1 MSDYLKELTIMVVDD
16 QSFITSMLRQILKV
30 LGAENIYLFADGE
43 SAWEFFLDK
52 QVDLIFMD
60 WQMQPISGIEL
71 TKRIRTSLESTNMF
85 VPIIMVTAFRERE
98 HVFKARDAGVTEY
111 VVKPISPKSL
121 FSRIDAVI
129 EKPRQFIRIGEFFG
143 PDRRRQKKGYS
154 GNERRGQDK
163 PEKENSEPKPTDNS
177 KEMGQ
182 DEINTTFNLDDKP
195 EPSSPGSKDTT
206 AD

>member
-121 FSRIDAVI
+121 FSRIDEVI
-129 EKPRQFIRIGEFFG
+129 EKPRQFIRVGEFFG

-163 PEKENSEPKPTDNS
+163 PEKGNSEPKPTDNS
-177 KEMGQ
+177 NEMGQ
-182 DEINTTFNLDDKP
+182 DETNTTFNPDDKP

>member
-30 LGAENIYLFADGE
+30 LGAENIYTFADGE

-52 QVDLIFMD
+52 QVDLIFTD
-60 WQMQPISGIEL
+60 WQMQPLTGIEL
-71 TKRIRTSLESTNMF
+71 TKRIRTSPDSTNVF
-85 VPIIMVTAFRERE
+85 VPIIMITAFRERE

-111 VVKPISPKSL
+111 VVKPVSPKSL

-129 EKPRQFIRIGEFFG
+129 ERPRQFVRVGEFFG

-154 GNERRGQDK
+154 GDERRGQDK
-163 PEKENSEPKPTDNS
+163 PDEKNPSTDTAGKPS
-177 KEMGQ
+177 EMGQ
-182 DEINTTFNLDDKP
+182 DEINTTFNPDDKP
-195 EPSSPGSKDTT
+195 EASSPGSKDTA

>member
-1 MSDYLKELTIMVVDD
+1 MSNYLKEITIMVVDD
-16 QSFITSMLRQILKV
+16 QSFITSMLRQVLKV
-30 LGAENIYLFADGE
+30 LGAVNIYTFSDGE

-52 QVDLIFMD
+52 PVDLILTD
-60 WQMQPISGIEL
+60 WQMQPVSGIEL
-71 TKRIRTSLESTNMF
+71 TKRIRKSPDSPNVF

-129 EKPRQFIRIGEFFG
+129 EKPRQFVRVGEFFG

-154 GNERRGQDK
+154 GDERRGQDQPDEK
-163 PEKENSEPKPTDNS
+163 NSTAKPPEKSD
-177 KEMGQ
+177 EMGQ
-182 DEINTTFNLDDKP
+182 EEINTTFNPDDKP
-195 EPSSPGSKDTT
+195 E
-206 AD
+206 